1 MYVFNNQKKLILQIQ
16 HQKIFSKLLFILDKG
31 FRPKNWWMSTKLF
44 NFTWN
49 DLKSGLQSSIT
60 LKKYICFYMLS
71 NICRFSLSGY
81 FALHLICIL
90 ILLKRMINQKW
101 HLITIL
107 RHPIHFT
114 NQNSEN
120 IYDANYGRSQK
131 SFLKLFLNN
140 CISNSLSIS

>member
-16 HQKIFSKLLFILDKG
+16 HQKYLQSYCSFKIKVFVLKTG
-31 FRPKNWWMSTKLF
+31 ECPQLF

-60 LKKYICFYMLS
+60 LKKYICFYMLA
-71 NICRFSLSGY
+71 NICRFSLSGL

-101 HLITIL
+101 HLKTIL
-107 RHPIHFT
+107 RHPIHFA